1 GLVTFRQPQSETLE
15 RMKKPILSAGI
26 KIFLTLGA
34 WLTLTAATDLQLSG
48 ADMGYSS
55 RLGRKPAV
63 VPEAAAPIE
72 APAAQANS
80 APPRAPMPVPGAA
93 VHLAS
98 YYDWPDAEQGWDILL
113 EDHRSLLAGQQP
125 ILREVDL
132 GARGRFVRLLAGPL
146 PSVSDAQ
153 ALCHQLEQ
161 EGAYCAPAD
170 PAGDLLPSHQEW
182 N

>member
-1 GLVTFRQPQSETLE
+1 
-15 RMKKPILSAGI
+15 MKKPILRIGI
-26 KIFLTLGA
+26 KAFLALAA
-34 WLTLTAATDLQLSG
+34 WCGLAAANDLQLSG
-48 ADMGYSS
+48 AHEGYSN
-55 RLGRKPAV
+55 RLSRKPAPIV
-63 VPEAAAPIE
+63 ETAPVEASTVDAVPE
-72 APAAQANS
+72 
-80 APPRAPMPVPGAA
+80 PVQSEPPGAA

-98 YYDWPDAEQGWDILL
+98 YYDWPDAEQGWEIILN
-113 EDHRSLLAGQQP
+113 DHRSLLGGKMP

-153 ALCHQLEQ
+153 RLCRQLVQ

-170 PAGDLLPSHQEW
+170 PAGDLLPIHQEW

>member
-1 GLVTFRQPQSETLE
+1 
-15 RMKKPILSAGI
+15 MKKPVLNAGI
-26 KIFLTLGA
+26 KIFLVIGVWLASATGA
-34 WLTLTAATDLQLSG
+34 DLQLTG
-48 ADMGYSS
+48 ADGSYSS

-63 VPEAAAPIE
+63 IPEAAPIE
-72 APAAQANS
+72 APTAS
-80 APPRAPMPVPGAA
+80 VSSTPPVQSPVPGAA

-98 YYDWPDAEQGWDILL
+98 YYDWPDAEQGWEILL

-153 ALCHQLEQ
+153 ALCHQLVQ

-170 PAGDLLPSHQEW
+170 PAGDLLPTHQEW